1 MKCSSKSE
9 VTERRF
15 VETRLFILNIFSNIA
30 SKEMLAGFKQLILR
44 KKERKEKKRK
54 EKKERKIIL
63 F

>member
-15 VETRLFILNIFSNIA
+15 VETRLFILNIFSNVA
-30 SKEMLAGFKQLILR
+30 SKEMFAGFKQLRLR
-44 KKERKEKKRK
+44 KKRK

>member
-15 VETRLFILNIFSNIA
+15 VETRLFILNIFSNAA

-44 KKERKEKKRK
+44 KKEKKRKEKKRK
-54 EKKERKIIL
+54 EKRRK
-63 F
+63 